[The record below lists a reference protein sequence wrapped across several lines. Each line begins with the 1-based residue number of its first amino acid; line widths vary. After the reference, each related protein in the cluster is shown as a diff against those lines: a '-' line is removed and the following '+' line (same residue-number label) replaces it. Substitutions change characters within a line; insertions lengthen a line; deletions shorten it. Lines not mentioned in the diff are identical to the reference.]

1 MNHAVSIRA
10 RLLELA
16 RKEHWDFQR
25 LLLRYAT
32 GRLLWR
38 LAQSEHAEMFILKGA
53 QLFVLWAD
61 QPHRATRD
69 LDLLGYGDD
78 SPESMIR
85 IFQALSAV
93 SSAPD
98 DGLVWHSAQIKVE
111 AIRGEMNYSGQR
123 VQLLAT
129 LANSRIPL
137 QIDVGF
143 GDAVSPEPRSMDWPE
158 LLDLPPA
165 SIRTYPP
172 ETVIAEK
179 LEAMVRLDLANSRM
193 KDFHDLHWLSRNMEF
208 EGEVLAEAVRR
219 TFTCRKSSMPVE
231 VPTALSGAFWRDPDK
246 QVQWGAFCRKMSVED
261 LALKDVIEELHAFLW
276 PLLQRT
282 AQGSDCKVHWSR
294 EGPWA
299 ELP

>member
-1 MNHAVSIRA
+1 MNRAISIRA
-10 RLLELA
+10 RLLAQA
-16 RKEHWDFQR
+16 RNEQWDFQR
-25 LLLRYAT
+25 LLLRYAS

-38 LAQSEHAEMFILKGA
+38 LAQSEFADRFILKGA

-69 LDLLGYGDD
+69 LDLLGYGED

-85 IFQALSAV
+85 VFQAVSAIP
-93 SSAPD
+93 SEPN
-98 DGLVWHSAQIKVE
+98 DGLVWHSSRIKVE
-111 AIRGEMNYSGQR
+111 AIKGEMSYGGQR

-129 LANSRIPL
+129 LANTRIPL

-143 GDAVSPEPRSMDWPE
+143 GDAVSPAPRSMDWPE

-179 LEAMVRLDLANSRM
+179 LEAMIKLDLANSRM

-208 EGEVLAEAVRR
+208 DGEVLAEAVRR
-219 TFTCRKSSMPVE
+219 TFTCRKSSLPLE
-231 VPTALSGAFWRDPDK
+231 VPTALSRAFWKDPDK
-246 QVQWGAFCRKMSVED
+246 QVQWGAFCRKMSVEN
-261 LALKDVIEELHAFLW
+261 LALKDVIEELQAFLL
-276 PLLQRT
+276 PLLQKT
-282 AQGSDCKVHWSR
+282 ELDAEFKHHWCPG
-294 EGPWA
+294 GPWV
-299 ELP
+299 EPS